1 MSVGECFAH
10 PKARCVPVEISVPDC
25 SLASEVISVGYK
37 ISCHVTVQ
45 DWRTLALIWYRLAV
59 VRLYPFNLN
68 LYGPLVNLRPSHVF
82 NGSKHDVHGRLRLTI
97 LSRLDGDI
105 PVDRDEAS
113 VSLAARQ
120 PTLQAFEDGVL
131 FLDRDPDLF
140 DWVLR
145 FARTG
150 EIQKDMPGALK
161 AEFDFLLLSWPPCCQ
176 RCGVYFDTA
185 RNSDTSCRHHRFPWL
200 EDVEIS
206 REDRTCC
213 PWPERSEK
221 GCCKNCGTEICGRQV
236 FKSYVR
242 RYICCKGRIDEP
254 GCRRCRH
261 ELPPDADPSLE
272 EPAGENDNSHRSVP
286 AEEGVLGGLAFV
298 LVALLGPVAPSSVRA
313 EEVEAVEVQDPA
325 QKKKEEQERRK
336 AEAKAKREE
345 EEQRRKEVAE
355 KRQAEAQKAREEAEA
370 KRKAQAEE
378 AAKKKEE
385 AEKARAEEA
394 AKRKA
399 EEEQKKQEQ
408 EAKRQEEAKKR
419 EEAEKARAEE
429 AAKRKAEEAEKKKEA
444 EARGQ

>member
-1 MSVGECFAH
+1 MPMVKLNVGGRMFRTSESTLRACGDFC
-10 PKARCVPVEISVPDC
+10 AR
-25 SLASEVISVGYK
+25 L
-37 ISCHVTVQ
+37 
-45 DWRTLALIWYRLAV
+45 
-59 VRLYPFNLN
+59 
-68 LYGPLVNLRPSHVF
+68 
-82 NGSKHDVHGRLRLTI
+82 
-97 LSRLDGDI
+97 LDGEI
-105 PVDRDEAS
+105 PVDRD
-113 VSLAARQ
+113 
-120 PTLQAFEDGVL
+120 EDGVL

-206 REDRTCC
+206 REDRACC

-261 ELPPDADPSLE
+261 ELPPDPDPSLE
-272 EPAGENDNSHRSVP
+272 
-286 AEEGVLGGLAFV
+286 VLGGLAFV

-325 QKKKEEQERRK
+325 QKRKEEQERRK

-399 EEEQKKQEQ
+399 EEEKKKQEQ

-429 AAKRKAEEAEKKKEA
+429 AAKRKAEEEEKKKEA
-444 EARGQ
+444 E